1 MSVNYSFYVP
11 RMATTHGE
19 DSVRAAFRFL
29 GNVKRADF
37 VPIEGDDRFQKAFV
51 HLDHIIESET
61 NNEIINR
68 VFERGENTR
77 IYPETFNPRVYWILL
92 RNKNPVTETRLN
104 IHQVVENANILQSV
118 VEAQAEE
125 IKALRERHSGDIHRL
140 HQTIHE
146 MLLFV
151 CPVPDATRYRLIN
164 NMKYGQQCDTD
175 YVTPKGPNGE
185 FITTTQ
191 DFVNQ
196 GLGWIVCAPE
206 HMKPM

>member
-1 MSVNYSFYVP
+1 
-11 RMATTHGE
+11 MATTHGE

-37 VPIEGDDRFQKAFV
+37 IPIEGDDRFQKAFV
-51 HLDHIIESET
+51 HLDHIIVSET
-61 NNEIINR
+61 NTEIINR

-77 IYPETFNPRVYWILL
+77 IYPETFNTRVYWILL

-118 VEAQAEE
+118 VEAQAQE
-125 IKALRERHSGDIHRL
+125 IKALRERYSGDIHRL
-140 HQTIHE
+140 HQTIQE

-151 CPVPDATRYRLIN
+151 CPVPDATRYRLVN

-175 YVTPKGPNGE
+175 YLVPNGPNGE
-185 FITTTQ
+185 FITRTQ

-196 GLGWIVCAPE
+196 GLGWTVCAPE
-206 HMKPM
+206 DMKPM

>member
-1 MSVNYSFYVP
+1 MSVNYSFYIP

-61 NNEIINR
+61 NTEIINR

-125 IKALRERHSGDIHRL
+125 IKAMRERYSGDIHRL
-140 HQTIHE
+140 HQTIQE

-151 CPVPDATRYRLIN
+151 CPAPNATRYRLIN
-164 NMKYGQQCDTD
+164 NMKYGVECDTD
-175 YVTPKGPNGE
+175 YLVPKGPNGE

-196 GLGWIVCAPE
+196 GLGWMVCAPDNV
-206 HMKPM
+206 

>member
-1 MSVNYSFYVP
+1 MSTNYSIYIP

-19 DSVRAAFRFL
+19 ESVRAAFRFL

-51 HLDHIIESET
+51 HFDHIIESET
-61 NNEIINR
+61 NAEIISR
-68 VFERGENTR
+68 VFERNENTR
-77 IYPETFNPRVYWILL
+77 IYPETFNPRVYWIIL
-92 RNKNPVTETRLN
+92 RNKNPVTETKLN

-125 IKALRERHSGDIHRL
+125 IRIMREQHRTDIHRL
-140 HQTIHE
+140 HQTIHD
-146 MLLFV
+146 MLISE
-151 CPVPDATRYRLIN
+151 PAATRYRLIN

-175 YVTPKGPNGE
+175 YLVPNGPNGE

-191 DFVNQ
+191 NFVNQ
-196 GLGWIVCAPE
+196 GLGWMVCAPE